1 MALHDNDIPAHPIP
15 VYGLTITY
23 TEEIRHSIGMQMAK
37 EYEDAGRHIRDSMS
51 GPKDAM
57 RQSEPYFTH
66 ASAWECWALGHEKW
80 VAFCDNNREYLNKVR
95 LHFGWDPLPVNSG
108 KKTKTAPKS
117 KKSR

>member
-1 MALHDNDIPAHPIP
+1 
-15 VYGLTITY
+15 
-23 TEEIRHSIGMQMAK
+23 MAK
-37 EYEDAGRHIRDSMS
+37 EDKDAGEQFREYIS
-51 GPKDAM
+51 GPKEAM

-66 ASAWECWALGHEKW
+66 ASAWQSWALGHEKW

-108 KKTKTAPKS
+108 KKTKAAPKS